1 MWNNLVK
8 VQQIPDRK
16 PRLENKHIYWEP
28 STACIAVNVELNHW
42 QVIVNKDKQ
51 SGLYK
56 LGKIATEF
64 YKYRAS
70 NRMFCAYL

>member
-1 MWNNLVK
+1 M
-8 VQQIPDRK
+8 
-16 PRLENKHIYWEP
+16 
-28 STACIAVNVELNHW
+28 ACIAVNVELNHW
-42 QVIVNKDKQ
+42 HVIVNKDRQ

-56 LGKIATEF
+56 LGKIVTEF